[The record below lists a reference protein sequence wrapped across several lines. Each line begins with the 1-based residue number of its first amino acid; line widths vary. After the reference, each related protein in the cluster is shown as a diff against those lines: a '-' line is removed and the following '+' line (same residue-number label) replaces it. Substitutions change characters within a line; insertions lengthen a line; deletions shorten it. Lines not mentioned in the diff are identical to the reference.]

1 MNSQARFPLTLDFE
15 GRHYRGS
22 VTPSEETGKNGTP
35 VYFRVMLDGQFF
47 AYLCCADNGW
57 MERNGESRPPALIG
71 AIGDYIRGFYE
82 YPVPL
87 NDPRK
92 KNKT

>member
-1 MNSQARFPLTLDFE
+1 M
-15 GRHYRGS
+15 
-22 VTPSEETGKNGTP
+22 
-35 VYFRVMLDGQFF
+35 YFRVILDGQFF

-57 MERNGESRPPALIG
+57 MERDGESRPPALIG

-87 NDPRK
+87 NDPLK